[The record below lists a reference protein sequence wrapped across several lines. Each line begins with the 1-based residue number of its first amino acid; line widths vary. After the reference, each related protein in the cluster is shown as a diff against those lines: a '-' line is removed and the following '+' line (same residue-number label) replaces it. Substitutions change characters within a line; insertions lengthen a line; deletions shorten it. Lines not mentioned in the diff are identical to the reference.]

1 MPTLEHNALVEM
13 FRENPGL
20 APHLLSLLFHLDVPS
35 HATAKVADST
45 LDQLIP
51 IEFRADL
58 VLELRDGKGKVV
70 QAIVLEVQRDEDP
83 RKKYSWPAYVAV
95 ARAERECSTVVL
107 VVAPDAQVAAWAS
120 EKIDLG
126 LGLGSL
132 QPLVLG
138 PAIVPLIVEPTEAEK
153 EVELTILSAM
163 AHGNGPSGLAV
174 MRALLWAL
182 GSLDHEHAAV
192 YFQVVYKVL
201 RKPMRRALEAM
212 VMERQTE
219 GKATFP
225 PFMQRL
231 IDRGK
236 LEGEREGKLEGERKG
251 KRKGRREG
259 RLQGKRE
266 ALLRLVARMGITLLE
281 EERARILACMDG
293 AILDRWFDNVFGAK
307 AAKDI
312 FS

>member
-1 MPTLEHNALVEM
+1 MPTLEHNALIEM

-58 VLELRDGKGKVV
+58 VLELRDDKGKVV

-95 ARAERECSTVVL
+95 ARAERECSTVVF
-107 VVAPDAQVAAWAS
+107 VVALDAQVAAWAS
-120 EKIDLG
+120 ETIALG

-138 PAIVPLIVEPTEAEK
+138 PARVPLIVEPTEAEK

-163 AHGNGPSGLAV
+163 VHGNGPKGLAV
-174 MRALLWAL
+174 VMAAL
-182 GSLDHEHAAV
+182 GALGRFDHEHAAV
-192 YFQVVYKVL
+192 YFQIVYDGL
-201 RKPMRRALEAM
+201 REPMRRALEAF
-212 VMERQTE
+212 VMERRTE

-225 PFMQRL
+225 PFAQQL
-231 IDRGK
+231 VDRG
-236 LEGEREGKLEGERKG
+236 LREGELK
-251 KRKGRREG
+251 
-259 RLQGKRE
+259 GKRE
-266 ALLRLVARMGITLLE
+266 ALLRLMARMGIALGE
-281 EERARILACMDG
+281 EERARIEACTDG

-312 FS
+312 LS